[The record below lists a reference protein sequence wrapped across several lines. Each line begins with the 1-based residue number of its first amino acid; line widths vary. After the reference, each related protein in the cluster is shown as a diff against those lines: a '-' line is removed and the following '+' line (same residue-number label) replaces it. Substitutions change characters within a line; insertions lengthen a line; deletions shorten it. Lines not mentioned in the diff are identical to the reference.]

1 MTHNTAEL
9 RDFRVLEDTRY
20 VSFKRCDHLRKRV
33 QEHWDHAGVCL
44 QGGGSRRRILA
55 VIGESGTG
63 KTTALRRVFNDFD
76 GFKRY
81 RNEQGKL
88 RIPMISAE
96 VPRPCTNKDLAIH
109 MLNALDVPASHRANE
124 YDLFQTLKS
133 QLRDSGTILVHLDEA
148 QHLLQ
153 ADTAAAVR
161 RLQDRLKSL
170 IAIPDWPL
178 HLILSGVS
186 DLATLFTGDQQLA
199 NRSTVMR
206 FENLLFP
213 GDKALVI
220 MILRDVAVDHCKL
233 ELAKHLLTDDFLGR
247 LVSASGGGIGT
258 LIEFIRAACYKALS
272 KGHVLLDPKD
282 FAFAYGRFS
291 GSRDVDNIM
300 TASAWQNIDRGNA
313 LVDLLP
319 PPANSKP
326 SRKAK
331 TCH

>member
-1 MTHNTAEL
+1 MTYTAAL
-9 RDFRVLEDTRY
+9 HDLRVLEDTRY
-20 VSFKRCDHLRKRV
+20 VSFKRCDHLRNRIR
-33 QEHWDHAGVCL
+33 EHWEHAGVCL

-63 KTTALRRVFNDFD
+63 KTTSLRRVFNDFEE
-76 GFKRY
+76 FKRH

-88 RIPMISAE
+88 IIPMISAE
-96 VPRPCTNKDLAIH
+96 MPRPCTNKDLAIH
-109 MLNALDVPASHRANE
+109 MLNALDVPGSHRANE

-133 QLRDSGTILVHLDEA
+133 QLRESGTILVHLDEA

-170 IAIPDWPL
+170 LAIPDWPL
-178 HLILSGVS
+178 HLILSGVP

-206 FENLLFP
+206 FETLLFP
-213 GDKALVI
+213 GDKDLVI
-220 MILRDVAVDHCKL
+220 TILRDIAVDHCGLRLDK
-233 ELAKHLLTDDFLGR
+233 KVLTDDFIGR
-247 LVSASGGGIGT
+247 VVSASGGGIGT

-272 KGHVLLDPKD
+272 KGHLLLGTKD

-300 TASAWQNIDRGNA
+300 TASAWQDIDRGNA

-319 PPANSKP
+319 PPAKGKP
-326 SRKAK
+326 SRKSKAW
-331 TCH
+331 H